1 MRPIKTAI
9 LSTLILLFTPS
20 LFSQEAF
27 VDKQL
32 RYKRV
37 KKAKEEKDFSLK
49 HYFESKG
56 LEYEV
61 HNIYIRAFKQE
72 KILQV
77 WIQQHVEEDY
87 FLLKEYLFCST
98 SGELGP
104 KFKEGDEQIPEG
116 FYFINKFNPTSDYFL
131 SLKVNYPNPSDLR
144 RAHKSSPGG
153 GIFIH
158 GKCITVGCIPITDD
172 GIKELYWLSV
182 QAYGN
187 GQKNI
192 PVHIFPFKY
201 DHSNFSTHEFYDDPK
216 LHKFWDNLEEG
227 YFYFERKRRPPFVH
241 IKTDGS
247 YAFF

>member
-1 MRPIKTAI
+1 MWPNKSAV
-9 LSTLILLFTPS
+9 LSLIIFLCTLS
-20 LFSQEAF
+20 LTSQNF
-27 VDKQL
+27 VDQQL

-37 KKAKEEKDFSLK
+37 KKAKKEKDFSLK

-72 KILQV
+72 KVLQV

-87 FLLKEYLFCST
+87 FLLKEYLFCSS
-98 SGELGP
+98 SGQLGP
-104 KFKEGDEQIPEG
+104 KLKEGDEQIPEG
-116 FYFINKFNPTSDYFL
+116 FYFINKFNPTSDYYL
-131 SLKVNYPNPSDLR
+131 SLKVNYPNPSDLG
-144 RAHKSSPGG
+144 RADRARPGG

-158 GKCITVGCIPITDD
+158 GKCVTIGCIPITDD

-182 QAYGN
+182 QAYDN

-201 DHSNFSTHEFYDDPK
+201 DHANFSTHEFYDDPK

-227 YFYFERKRRPPFVH
+227 YYYFERKRRPPFVH
-241 IKTDGS
+241 IKSDGT